1 MEQELG
7 EQAALLASITRELA
21 QCCMSKD
28 AEIFDRFRLSP
39 SEGHVLLT
47 VADGETSPS
56 ALAEQ
61 LGVVR
66 SRITPL
72 IKSLVDRGFVQRS
85 ESRED
90 RRMHRLKLTR
100 EGEQVAQEATQ
111 FRLSF
116 HARLLGSY
124 AETERARLL
133 ETLAE
138 LHHKMTE
145 LRQGLSDE
153 RRD

>member
-1 MEQELG
+1 
-7 EQAALLASITRELA
+7 
-21 QCCMSKD
+21 MSKD

-39 SEGHVLLT
+39 SEGHVLLA

-72 IKSLVDRGFVQRS
+72 IKSLVDRGFMLRH

-90 RRMHRLKLTR
+90 RRMHQLKLTR
-100 EGEQVAQEATQ
+100 EGEHVAQEALQ

-116 HARLLGSY
+116 HVRLLGKY
-124 AETERARLL
+124 AETDRVQLL

-138 LHHKMTE
+138 LHHKMKE
-145 LRQGLSDE
+145 LRRTLSDGKKA
-153 RRD
+153 